1 MTLIEMKVSGLG
13 LDKTSDSPVVLLKE
27 ADGERVLPIWIGHA
41 EASAIAIAL
50 EGIKV
55 ERPLTHDLIR
65 AVIEGLKA
73 KVSRILI
80 NELKD
85 NTFYA
90 KIYLERGKSIINVDA
105 RPSDSIALA
114 LRVQVPIFVSQNVL
128 SSSSTSMEI
137 DDETRAKALK
147 KFLANLSPEDFGK
160 YKIT

>member
-1 MTLIEMKVSGLG
+1 VTLIEMKVSGLG
-13 LDKTSDSPVVLLKE
+13 LDKDSDSPVVLLKE

-80 NELKD
+80 NELKN

-128 SSSSTSMEI
+128 SSSGTSMEI

-147 KFLANLSPEDFGK
+147 KFLANLNPEDFGK

>member
-1 MTLIEMKVSGLG
+1 MALIEMKVSGLG
-13 LDKTSDSPVVLLKE
+13 LDKNSDSPVVLLKE
-27 ADGERVLPIWIGHA
+27 TDGERVLPIWIGHA

-55 ERPLTHDLIR
+55 ERPLTHDLMR

-80 NELKD
+80 SELKD

-114 LRVQVPIFVSQNVL
+114 LRVQVPIFVSQDVL
-128 SSSSTSMEI
+128 SSSGTSMEM

-147 KFLANLSPEDFGK
+147 KFLANLNPEDFGK

>member
-13 LDKTSDSPVVLLKE
+13 LDKNSDSPVVLLKE

-55 ERPLTHDLIR
+55 ERPLTHDLMR

-80 NELKD
+80 SELKD

-90 KIYLERGKSIINVDA
+90 KIYLEKGKTIINVDA

-114 LRVQVPIFVSQNVL
+114 LRVQVPIFVSQNIL
-128 SSSSTSMEI
+128 STSGTSMEI

>member
-1 MTLIEMKVSGLG
+1 MAMVEMKVSGLG
-13 LDKTSDSPVVLLKE
+13 LDKNSDTPVVLLKE

-55 ERPLTHDLIR
+55 ERPLTHDLMR
-65 AVIEGLKA
+65 AIIEGLKA
-73 KVSRILI
+73 KVTRIII

-85 NTFYA
+85 NTFFA
-90 KIYLERGKSIINVDA
+90 KIYIEKGKSIVNIDA

-114 LRVQVPIFVSQNVL
+114 LRTSVPIFVAQDIL
-128 SSSSTSMEI
+128 SSSGTSMQV

-147 KFLANLSPEDFGK
+147 RFLANLNPEDFGK
-160 YKIT
+160 YKLL

>member
-13 LDKTSDSPVVLLKE
+13 LDKNSDSPVVLLKE

-80 NELKD
+80 NELKN

-128 SSSSTSMEI
+128 SSSGTSMEI

-147 KFLANLSPEDFGK
+147 KFLANLNPEDFGK

>member
-13 LDKTSDSPVVLLKE
+13 LDKDSDSPVVLLKE

-128 SSSSTSMEI
+128 SSSGTSMEI

-147 KFLANLSPEDFGK
+147 KFLANLNPEDFGK

>member
-13 LDKTSDSPVVLLKE
+13 LDKNSDSPVVLLKE

-128 SSSSTSMEI
+128 SSSGTSMEI

-147 KFLANLSPEDFGK
+147 KFLANLNPEDFGK

>member
-13 LDKTSDSPVVLLKE
+13 LDKDSDSPVVLLKE

-80 NELKD
+80 NELKN

-128 SSSSTSMEI
+128 SSSGTSMEI

-147 KFLANLSPEDFGK
+147 KFLANLNPEDFGK

>member
-13 LDKTSDSPVVLLKE
+13 LDKNSDSPVVLLKE

-55 ERPLTHDLIR
+55 ERPLTHDLMR

-80 NELKD
+80 SELKD

-90 KIYLERGKSIINVDA
+90 KIYLEKGKTIINVDA

-114 LRVQVPIFVSQNVL
+114 LRVQVPIFVSQKVL
-128 SSSSTSMEI
+128 SSSGTSMEI

>member
-1 MTLIEMKVSGLG
+1 MTMIEMKVSGLG
-13 LDKTSDSPVVLLKE
+13 LDKNSDTPVVLLKE

-55 ERPLTHDLIR
+55 ERPLTHDLMRSI
-65 AVIEGLKA
+65 IEGLKV
-73 KVSRILI
+73 KVTRILI
-80 NELKD
+80 SELKD

-114 LRVQVPIFVSQNVL
+114 LRTDVPIFVSQEVL
-128 SSSSTSMEI
+128 SSSGTSMQI

-147 KFLANLSPEDFGK
+147 RFLANLNPEDFGK
-160 YKIT
+160 YKIL

>member
-1 MTLIEMKVSGLG
+1 MKVSGLG
-13 LDKTSDSPVVLLKE
+13 LDKNSDSPVVLLKE

-128 SSSSTSMEI
+128 SSSGTSMEI
-137 DDETRAKALK
+137 DDETRAKTLK
-147 KFLANLSPEDFGK
+147 KFLANLNPEDFGK

>member
-1 MTLIEMKVSGLG
+1 MTMIEMKVSGLG
-13 LDKTSDSPVVLLKE
+13 LDKNSDSPVVLLKE

-55 ERPLTHDLIR
+55 ERPLTHDLMR

-80 NELKD
+80 SELKD

-90 KIYLERGKSIINVDA
+90 KIYLEKEKTIINVDA

-128 SSSSTSMEI
+128 SSSGTSMEI

-147 KFLANLSPEDFGK
+147 KFLANLNPEDFGK